1 MTLEEFLTDL
11 QWDFRQ
17 IGKLQSAVEVNKSTP
32 VQELHRLG
40 TLPDEQMHRL
50 FEIVY
55 NCRYVPM
62 SQVIFDRDAT
72 LRFGAKLCVDKTLA
86 FGRYNGNDIAIIAD
100 PSDEEL
106 MQLLHKE
113 EPIAIYTTDMDALV
127 GVIDTS
133 IRPLVLSQI
142 SNTINVETDNLFR
155 TVDLATVGD
164 SAINDLIKQL
174 VKNAFGVNASDVQII
189 PMQTLADV
197 YFRVDG
203 IRMLIT
209 QIDKAAIAPLHRVLG
224 MLAKQ
229 QTEDE
234 RKIVEGK
241 FSFTIDNTEIELR
254 LNIIPTRNGASIN
267 LRLLPQTDM
276 SIADV
281 TTSDQ
286 IQKVFSS
293 IINMTEG
300 MVLFCGPTGSG
311 KSTSMITLAKK
322 LLQKNINICS
332 IEDPVE
338 QVVPGINQVDFSEAK
353 GLTYTTV
360 TKAFLRHDP
369 DVIIIGEI
377 RDAEVASVAIQAA
390 DTGHLVLS
398 TLHTKDA
405 LSTINRLINLGVD
418 RVPLAENLSIIVAQK
433 LVRRVCPHCA
443 KKISL
448 AVDDKRRD
456 IFSLGDGEITCYEAV
471 GCTECNRTGYSG
483 RICICETLIISKEI
497 RDLIE
502 QGAHI
507 EEFERLLA
515 KEGHADLLADGIAHV
530 LRGETTFDEL
540 TPIITN
546 MQIKRGELANVE
558 W

>member
-1 MTLEEFLTDL
+1 MKLEEFLTDL

-17 IGKLQSAVEVNKSTP
+17 IGRLQSEVEINKSTP
-32 VQELHRLG
+32 VQELYRLG
-40 TLPDEQMHRL
+40 TLSADQLHKM
-50 FEIVY
+50 FEVVY
-55 NCRYVPM
+55 GCKYVSM

-72 LRFGAKLCVDKTLA
+72 LKFGAKTCADKKLA
-86 FGRYNGNDIAIIAD
+86 FGVYNGNVIAVIAD

-106 MQLLHKE
+106 MNLLNKE
-113 EPIAIYTTDMDALV
+113 DNIAIYTTDWDALAD
-127 GVIDTS
+127 VIETS
-133 IRPLVLSQI
+133 IKPLVLSQI
-142 SNTINVETDNLFR
+142 SNTINIQTDNLFH
-155 TVDLATVGD
+155 TVDLAKVGD

-174 VKNAFGVNASDVQII
+174 VKNAYEARASDVQII
-189 PMQTLADV
+189 PMQTMADV

-203 IRMLIT
+203 LRMLVT

-241 FSFTIDNTEIELR
+241 FSFTISGVEIEIR

-267 LRLLPQTDM
+267 LRLLPQTNM
-276 SIADV
+276 SLADV
-281 TTSDQ
+281 T
-286 IQKVFSS
+286 SS
-293 IINMTEG
+293 IDIKKALNSIVDMTEG
-300 MVLFCGPTGSG
+300 LVLFCGPTGSG

-322 LLQKNINICS
+322 LLQKNVNICS

-353 GLTYTTV
+353 GLTYATV

-369 DVIIIGEI
+369 DVVIIGEI
-377 RDAEVASVAIQAA
+377 RDAEVASIAVQAA

-418 RVPLAENLSIIVAQK
+418 RVPLAENLSVIIAQK
-433 LVRRVCPHCA
+433 LVRKICPHCA
-443 KKISL
+443 KRITL
-448 AVDDKRRD
+448 AADDKRRE
-456 IFSLGDGEITCYEAV
+456 IFNLGEEKIECFEAV
-471 GCTECNRTGYSG
+471 GCPECNRTGYNG
-483 RICICETLIISKEI
+483 RVCICEILVVSKAV
-497 RDLIE
+497 RNLIE
-502 QGAHI
+502 QGASM
-507 EEFERLLA
+507 EEFEKLLEM
-515 KEGHADLLADGIAHV
+515 KGHVGLLEDGIAHV

-540 TPIITN
+540 APIITN
-546 MQIKRGELANVE
+546 LQIKNGELANVE

>member
-17 IGKLQSAVEVNKSTP
+17 IGKLQSEVELNKSTP
-32 VQELHRLG
+32 VQELYRLDA
-40 TLPDEQMHRL
+40 LPAEQMRRL
-50 FEIVY
+50 FEVVY
-55 NCRYVPM
+55 GCRYVPI
-62 SQVIFDRDAT
+62 SQFIFDRDAT
-72 LRFGAKLCVDKTLA
+72 LKFGAKICADKKLA
-86 FGRYNGNDIAIIAD
+86 FGSYNGNTIAVIAD

-106 MQLLHKE
+106 MELLHKE
-113 EPIAIYTTDMDALV
+113 DPIAIYTTDMGDLV
-127 GVIDTS
+127 DVIESS

-142 SNTINVETDNLFR
+142 SNTINIQTDNLFR
-155 TVDLATVGD
+155 TVDLAKVGD

-174 VKNAFGVNASDVQII
+174 VKNAYGVNASDVQII
-189 PMQTLADV
+189 PMQSMADV
-197 YFRVDG
+197 FFRVDG

-234 RKIVEGK
+234 RKVVEGK
-241 FSFTIDNTEIELR
+241 FSFTIDGVEIEIR

-267 LRLLPQTDM
+267 LRLLPQTNM
-276 SIADV
+276 SLADV
-281 TTSDQ
+281 TTSED
-286 IQKVFSS
+286 IQKTLNS
-293 IINMTEG
+293 IVNMTEG
-300 MVLFCGPTGSG
+300 LVLFCGPTGSG
-311 KSTSMITLAKK
+311 KSTSMITLAKR

-377 RDAEVASVAIQAA
+377 RDAEVANIAVQAA

-405 LSTINRLINLGVD
+405 LSTINRLVNLGVD
-418 RVPLAENLSIIVAQK
+418 RIPLAENLSVIVAQK
-433 LVRRVCPHCA
+433 LVRKVCPHCG
-443 KKISL
+443 KRVTL
-448 AVDDKRRD
+448 ADNDKRRE
-456 IFSLGDGEITCYEAV
+456 IFNLGKGEIQCIEAV
-471 GCTECNRTGYSG
+471 GCSECNRTGYKG
-483 RICICETLIISKEI
+483 RICLCETLVVSRDI
-497 RDLIE
+497 RNLIE
-502 QGAHI
+502 QGACI
-507 EEFERLLA
+507 EEFEKLLEM
-515 KEGHADLLADGIAHV
+515 KGHASLLVDGVAHA
-530 LRGETTFDEL
+530 LRGETTFEEL

-546 MQIKRGELANVE
+546 TQIKKGELANVE